1 MSLDIDFYHNN
12 PDFTGDYNNE
22 DIAWDERFITDASFN
37 ITHNMNIMA
46 EHVPLSNGS
55 TLYQLLW
62 RGEEMNPPI
71 ETADQMKDLLCEGL
85 KYLAHHKENLLQ
97 YNPSNGWGNFD
108 SLLTFTGECLLAAI
122 KFPNDRVIYS
132 R

>member
-1 MSLDIDFYHNN
+1 MSLDIEFYHNN
-12 PDFTGDYNNE
+12 PDFTGDYNND
-22 DIAWDERFITDASFN
+22 DIDWDDRFIADAQLN

-62 RGEEMNPPI
+62 HGEEIDPPI
-71 ETADQMKDLLCEGL
+71 ETASQMTDLLAEGL
-85 KYLAHHKENLLQ
+85 KYLAHHKEDLLQ
-97 YNPSNGWGNFD
+97 YNPSNGWGNYN
-108 SLLTFTGECLLAAI
+108 SLLTFTSECLLASI
-122 KFPNDRVIYS
+122 KFPNDKVYFS

>member
-1 MSLDIDFYHNN
+1 MSLDIEFYHNN
-12 PDFTGDYNNE
+12 PDFTGDYNND
-22 DIAWDERFITDASFN
+22 DIDWDDRFIADAQLN

-46 EHVPLSNGS
+46 EHIPLSNGS

-62 RGEEMNPPI
+62 RGEEMDPPI

-85 KYLAHHKENLLQ
+85 KYLAHHKEDLLQ

-108 SLLTFTGECLLAAI
+108 SLLTFTSECLLAAI
-122 KFPNDRVIYS
+122 KFPNDRVYFS

>member
-1 MSLDIDFYHNN
+1 MSLDIYFYHNN

-22 DIAWDERFITDASFN
+22 DVDWGDRFITDAQFN

-46 EHVPLSNGS
+46 EHVPLSNDS

-62 RGEEMNPPI
+62 RGEEMDPPI
-71 ETADQMKDLLCEGL
+71 ETASQMTDLLVEGL
-85 KYLAHHKENLLQ
+85 KFLVAHREDLLQ
-97 YNPSNGWGNFD
+97 YNPSNGWGNFE
-108 SLLTFTGECLLAAI
+108 SLMDFTSDCLIATI
-122 KFPNDRVIYS
+122 KFPYDKVYFS